1 MFFILELLEKDTL
14 NNLFTANDINVSI
27 GTFITSIFLSFILS
41 FLLSKIYRAQSN
53 SFSNPETLAR
63 VLPILSIGTTLII
76 VVVKSSLALS
86 LGLVGALSIV
96 RFRTPIK
103 EPEELTY
110 IFLTIGIGLATGANQ
125 YSIAF
130 LGFILTAMF
139 ILINK
144 RLTNKLNKQKS
155 ISLSINGINVSD
167 ISKTIELIS
176 KNCSSINFHNLSTNN
191 NKKSENTNVNLSII
205 PKDFNKI
212 DLIANEIT
220 DTFPYCSINIID
232 NSIY

>member
-1 MFFILELLEKDTL
+1 MEELFDKGIANNVQISITSFILSM
-14 NNLFTANDINVSI
+14 I
-27 GTFITSIFLSFILS
+27 LSFILS
-41 FLLSKIYRAQSN
+41 FLLSKVYRSQSN
-53 SFSNPETLAR
+53 SFSNPESLAR
-63 VLPILSIGTTLII
+63 ILPILSIGTTLII

-125 YSIAF
+125 YLVAII
-130 LGFILTAMF
+130 GFILTLIC
-139 ILINK
+139 ILINR
-144 RLTNKLNKQKS
+144 RLTIKLNSQKS
-155 ISLSINGINVSD
+155 ISLSISGIDVSD

-176 KNCSSINFHNLSTNN
+176 NNCKSISFHNLSTNN
-191 NKKSENTNVNLSII
+191 KISENTQINLSII
-205 PKDFNKI
+205 PKDFSNI
-212 DLIANEIT
+212 NLIANEIT
-220 DTFPYCSINIID
+220 EALPHCSINIID

>member
-1 MFFILELLEKDTL
+1 MLIYFLLISIKFFHLELLEKDTL
-14 NNLFTANDINVSI
+14 NNLFTANDINISI
-27 GTFITSIFLSFILS
+27 GSFVVSIFLSFILS

-63 VLPILSIGTTLII
+63 VLPILSIGTTIII

-130 LGFILTAMF
+130 
-139 ILINK
+139 
-144 RLTNKLNKQKS
+144 
-155 ISLSINGINVSD
+155 
-167 ISKTIELIS
+167 
-176 KNCSSINFHNLSTNN
+176 
-191 NKKSENTNVNLSII
+191 
-205 PKDFNKI
+205 
-212 DLIANEIT
+212 
-220 DTFPYCSINIID
+220 
-232 NSIY
+232 

>member
-1 MFFILELLEKDTL
+1 MEKYTIDNLL
-14 NNLFTANDINVSI
+14 AASDINVSI
-27 GTFITSIFLSFILS
+27 SRFVISIFLSFILS
-41 FLLSKIYRAQSN
+41 FLLAKIYRKQSN
-53 SFSNPETLAR
+53 SFSNPESLAK
-63 VLPILSIGTTLII
+63 VLPILSIGTTIII

-125 YSIAF
+125 YGIAF
-130 LGFILTAMF
+130 IGFILTAIF

-155 ISLSINGINVSD
+155 ISLSINGINVCD

-176 KNCSSINFHNLSTNN
+176 KYCSSINFHNLSTYN
-191 NKKSENTNVNLSII
+191 NKDDKNTNINLSII
-205 PKDFNKI
+205 PKDFQNI
-212 DLIANEIT
+212 DLIANEISKN
-220 DTFPYCSINIID
+220 FPYCNINIID

>member
-1 MFFILELLEKDTL
+1 MEKYTIT
-14 NNLFTANDINVSI
+14 NLFAADDINVSI
-27 GTFITSIFLSFILS
+27 SRFVISIFLSFILS
-41 FLLSKIYRAQSN
+41 FLLSKIYRTQSN
-53 SFSNPETLAR
+53 SFSNPETLAK
-63 VLPILSIGTTLII
+63 VLPILSIGTTIII

-130 LGFILTAMF
+130 VGFILTAMF

-144 RLTNKLNKQKS
+144 RLTYKLNKQKI
-155 ISLSINGINVSD
+155 ISLSINDINVSD

-176 KNCSSINFHNLSTNN
+176 KNCTSINFHNLSTNN
-191 NKKSENTNVNLSII
+191 LKNSGNTNINLSII
-205 PKDFNKI
+205 PKDFKKI
-212 DLIANEIT
+212 DLIANEISN
-220 DTFPYCSINIID
+220 TFPYCNINIID

>member
-1 MFFILELLEKDTL
+1 MENYTV
-14 NNLFTANDINVSI
+14 NNLFDANDINISI
-27 GTFITSIFLSFILS
+27 SRFIISIFLSFILS
-41 FLLSKIYRAQSN
+41 FLLSKIYRTQSN
-53 SFSNPETLAR
+53 SFSNPETLAK
-63 VLPILSIGTTLII
+63 VLPILSIGTTIII

-125 YSIAF
+125 YSIALVGF
-130 LGFILTAMF
+130 LLTAMF

-144 RLTNKLNKQKS
+144 RLTYKLNKQKN

-176 KNCSSINFHNLSTNN
+176 KNCSSINFYNLSTNN
-191 NKKSENTNVNLSII
+191 NKNLENTNINLSII
-205 PKDFNKI
+205 PKDFKKI
-212 DLIANEIT
+212 DLIANEISK
-220 DTFPYCSINIID
+220 TFPNCNINIID